1 MNGGKTEF
9 LAVLNPVA
17 GLPEARQ
24 RELLEKFQPAEW
36 LLLGKEFDWDHAI
49 KIVRPPRV
57 VLVAYAGLLAEPR
70 GNKMA
75 RVESMI
81 ATKVAIHKRGGYVV
95 EATGRRSDKSWAA
108 MKRDGEDMCRR
119 LAQGA
124 KSALNARRGAEPFDF
139 TDKQLARFLLEMGRH
154 ANDDQRLAAIKRYC
168 KAEKIQAP
176 KRTWLKTKLLMLA
189 RARGLTD

>member
-1 MNGGKTEF
+1 MNGGKIEY
-9 LAVLNPVA
+9 LAVVNPVP
-17 GLPEARQ
+17 GLPEAEQ

-36 LLLGKEFDWDHAI
+36 LLLGREWEWDHAI
-49 KIVRPPRV
+49 KLVRAPCA
-57 VLVAYAGLLAEPR
+57 VLVAYAGLLSEQR
-70 GNKMA
+70 GNKLA

-95 EATGRRSDKSWAA
+95 EATGRRSDKSWPA

-139 TDKQLARFLLEMGRH
+139 TDKQIAMFLSIMREPG
-154 ANDDQRLAAIKRYC
+154 NDDRRLAKIKRYC
-168 KAEKIQAP
+168 KEQKIEAP
-176 KRTWLKTKLLMLA
+176 KRTWLKTKLYVMA
-189 RARGLTD
+189 RARGLMD